1 MGIIAQDL
9 EKIYPFLIETRS
21 NGFKAIRYD
30 RLIALVIEGIKELAK
45 ISHEPQNYRDGCEE
59 LKRHVSELAQQ
70 VKELKDAS
78 SR

>member
-9 EKIYPFLIETRS
+9 EKIYPFLIETRE

-30 RLIALVIEGIKELAK
+30 RLIGLIIEGIKELEK
-45 ISHEPQNYRDGCEE
+45 VSHEPQNYRDECET
-59 LKRHVSELAQQ
+59 LKRQVSELAQQ

-78 SR
+78 SK